1 MQHLKRGDK
10 MRIANINDI
19 DKIAAIRIKQQK
31 DDWKDEYE
39 DKYDLIEKTK
49 LYLAN
54 HLNKDFFASIE
65 EIDDNIIAI
74 CCLQIIE
81 YLPQC
86 NDNGRQGYICNVYT
100 EEKYRNKGIQTKLLK
115 EVIKFSIDNDLCEL
129 DLSTDNDVA
138 ISLYKKFGFVFDTWT
153 MKKEIK

>member
-1 MQHLKRGDK
+1 
-10 MRIANINDI
+10 MRIANVNDI

-54 HLNKDFFASIE
+54 HLNKDFFAFIE

-100 EEKYRNKGIQTKLLK
+100 EEKYRNKGIQTKLLE
-115 EVIKFSIDNDLCEL
+115 EVIRYSINNNLCEL

-138 ISLYKKFGFVFDTWT
+138 ISLYKKFGFEFDTWA